1 MRHLFPLL
9 LLAFSCDAPNE
20 ATPDPKAAPDTTGQ
34 NHMST
39 LGTEHLLARLQ
50 GHWTTPTDSD
60 GTVFH
65 ELWRTDPNGR
75 MTGIGCVL
83 AGTDT
88 VFIEHLAIHDTDSG
102 LVYDVDISETD
113 GAAFLLSPS
122 GPDSLLFL
130 NPAHDFP
137 QRVLYVPEGDGWH
150 AQVDGVVN
158 GKVREE
164 HFHLRP
170 LNATP

>member
-65 ELWRTDPNGR
+65 ELWRTDSQWTHDR
-75 MTGIGCVL
+75 RIGCYCSPER
-83 AGTDT
+83 THRFIDT
-88 VFIEHLAIHDTDSG
+88 SPSTTDSG

-113 GAAFLLSPS
+113 GAAFLLSP
-122 GPDSLLFL
+122 GGRD
-130 NPAHDFP
+130 D
-137 QRVLYVPEGDGWH
+137 
-150 AQVDGVVN
+150 
-158 GKVREE
+158 
-164 HFHLRP
+164 LRS
-170 LNATP
+170 

>member
-9 LLAFSCDAPNE
+9 LLACSCDAPNE
-20 ATPDPKAAPDTTGQ
+20 TVPGTMAVPDTTAQ
-34 NHMST
+34 FHTST
-39 LGTEHLLARLQ
+39 LGTEHLLARLP

-65 ELWRTDPNGR
+65 ELWHTGTDGR

-102 LVYDVDISETD
+102 LVYAVDISETD
-113 GAAFLLSPS
+113 GATFLLSPT

-137 QRVLYVPEGDGWH
+137 QRILYLPEGDGWH
-150 AQVDGVVN
+150 ALVDGVVS

-170 LNATP
+170 LHATP